1 MRTLKSLNKM
11 EKEMTFRNEAGRSKS
26 GGVGIKIN
34 RRKSEKSEEEREDHW
49 CPVHDAM

>member
-1 MRTLKSLNKM
+1 
-11 EKEMTFRNEAGRSKS
+11 MTFRNEAGRGKS

-34 RRKSEKSEEEREDHW
+34 GRKTEKSEEETEDHC